1 MAVTYIHRTDNPTV
15 EVTTSRGLTLKY
27 IPGEE
32 EGVDIALSFG
42 GGDERVYLTFASL
55 DEARDLVELLR
66 REIPERRPF

>member
-15 EVTTSRGLTLKY
+15 EVSSARGRTSQY
-27 IPGEE
+27 VPGDE

-42 GGDERVYLTFASL
+42 GGDERVYFTFASL

-66 REIPERRPF
+66 REIPVRQPF